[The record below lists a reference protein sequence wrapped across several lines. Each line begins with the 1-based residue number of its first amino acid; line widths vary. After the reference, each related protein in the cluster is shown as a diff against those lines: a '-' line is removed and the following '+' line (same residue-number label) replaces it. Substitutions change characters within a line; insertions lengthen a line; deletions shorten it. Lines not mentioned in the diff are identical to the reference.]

1 MGMRD
6 GAQVMNKPGL
16 RSFPVALPA
25 ALSGAL
31 LWGAAACAVGALAA
45 CQPAQSAS
53 SQPTISLRMRGTPA
67 GATVVIDEEALGT
80 LDFVAAH
87 GVALP
92 PGVHHVTVKATGY
105 FPSDV
110 AVDARP
116 GSPPVALEVAL
127 VPVPD

>member
-6 GAQVMNKPGL
+6 GVQLMDITRVCIS
-16 RSFPVALPA
+16 R
-25 ALSGAL
+25 GAL
-31 LWGAAACAVGALAA
+31 LGALAGGTLAGALAA
-45 CQPAQSAS
+45 CQPAQSAP
-53 SQPTISLRMRGTPA
+53 QPTISLRMRGTPS
-67 GATVVIDEEALGT
+67 GATVIIDEEALGT

-92 PGVHHVTVKATGY
+92 PGVHHVTVKANGY

-110 AVDARP
+110 AVDAKP
-116 GSPPVALEVAL
+116 GSAPVALEIAL

>member
-1 MGMRD
+1 MRD
-6 GAQVMNKPGL
+6 GRQVMNTTELYSDAAGG
-16 RSFPVALPA
+16 RSRMTT
-25 ALSGAL
+25 ALSTL
-31 LWGAAACAVGALAA
+31 VWGAFAGVLCA

-53 SQPTISLRMRGTPA
+53 QPTVSLRLRGTPA
-67 GATVVIDEEALGT
+67 GATVIIDEEALGT

-92 PGVHHVTVKATGY
+92 PGVHHVTVKANGY

-110 AVDARP
+110 AVDAQP
-116 GSPPVALEVAL
+116 GSAPVVLAVAL